1 MANVDDYARRLLDE
15 TRDEITRADGK
26 ASILLAGAGVAAA
39 VAGGAFA
46 SADLTLSGER
56 GVVQVFCVGA
66 AVLLILGIGAFGFA
80 VFPRLNKGT
89 RGNANYFMDHLLYV
103 GNVAEFRKVVEADAA
118 DTVDRDL
125 HQLLAL
131 SPIVKRK
138 YRATQLGELLLAAG
152 IGAGGV
158 ALLFH
163 VVMCR

>member
-1 MANVDDYARRLLDE
+1 MASTDDYARRLLDE

-26 ASILLAGAGVAAA
+26 ASILLAGAGVASA

-56 GVVQVFCVGA
+56 GLVQALAVGA
-66 AVLLILGIGAFGFA
+66 AVVLILGIGALGFA
-80 VFPRLNKGT
+80 VFPRLNRGT
-89 RGNANYFMDHLLYV
+89 RGNANYFMDHLLYE
-103 GNVAEFRKVVEADAA
+103 GNVAEFRKVVEADAG

-131 SPIVKRK
+131 SPIVRRK
-138 YRATQLGELLLAAG
+138 YRATQVGELLLGAGIVAAG
-152 IGAGGV
+152 I